1 MFRVSNEDGFP
12 VRVRYAA
19 PYRDSQAMLAALKVH
34 TPMGEIPLVSLGNMK
49 TVYVPT
55 ILTRQALMNSI
66 DVYGYRQKA
75 ALSHIMANVQK
86 ELKGLQLPPGYAIS
100 QEGDAKQGG
109 ESFASLMTALAI
121 GMVLLYFTLIPAFK
135 SFIHPLTIMSAIP
148 LALIGAVWS
157 LLVTGR
163 HQSTAAFMGVILLAG
178 IVVKNS
184 ILLID
189 FTEMEKGK
197 GATTLDALRESV
209 RIRTRPILMTAF
221 GTAVGMI
228 PIAFEWAI
236 GLERLSPLA
245 VVAIGGLMFSTFLTL
260 LYVPIFY
267 TVFEDAQS
275 GLRQLFQGRR
285 PLAPATSATTVG
297 STSAD

>member
-1 MFRVSNEDGFP
+1 
-12 VRVRYAA
+12 
-19 PYRDSQAMLAALKVH
+19 
-34 TPMGEIPLVSLGNMK
+34 
-49 TVYVPT
+49 
-55 ILTRQALMNSI
+55 
-66 DVYGYRQKA
+66 
-75 ALSHIMANVQK
+75 
-86 ELKGLQLPPGYAIS
+86 
-100 QEGDAKQGG
+100 
-109 ESFASLMTALAI
+109 MT
-121 GMVLLYFTLIPAFK
+121 
-135 SFIHPLTIMSAIP
+135 AIP

-157 LLVTGR
+157 LLVSGR

-189 FTEMEKGK
+189 FIEMEKEK
-197 GATTLDALRESV
+197 GTGTLDALRASV
-209 RIRTRPILMTAF
+209 RVRTRPILMTAF
-221 GTAVGMI
+221 GTAVGMV